1 MNRKNIYLF
10 ISLFLLTTSIFFP
23 PLKVGSYTL
32 YLTTIFSFTVLLFP
46 FFYGFKVNKFFF
58 ITLLLGINV
67 FFSTTYSFSFGL
79 SSYNIANY
87 VEAVK
92 YLQFIPY
99 LMLLS
104 LIDRAENKVF
114 NIVIGV
120 VISLFILVYFIQFF
134 NLLNLKEFFLKLY
147 LNNDSSHFEKA
158 FTGWRLTLTG
168 SDPNVG
174 AGIAIFLI
182 IYCLDS
188 FLNTRKNLYFFLVIV
203 LFMSILS
210 TQSRTALIAS
220 IVSMLVV
227 LLLSKISYLNK
238 IITCSAFSFLFLS
251 VLYFIDI
258 DYVVAGFDLLLTG
271 DNESA
276 NIRID
281 NLNQG
286 LLLFYDSPYFGYGP
300 AKNELSSVIDSEY
313 VLILQRYGVVG
324 VFIFSYFILSL
335 LYYGYKARKCSS
347 GRILLSYTIFTLFFM
362 TTNNAYSGYQLMSIS
377 IFLILWV
384 YSDLRLNN
392 KIMSAG

>member
-1 MNRKNIYLF
+1 
-10 ISLFLLTTSIFFP
+10 
-23 PLKVGSYTL
+23 
-32 YLTTIFSFTVLLFP
+32 
-46 FFYGFKVNKFFF
+46 
-58 ITLLLGINV
+58 
-67 FFSTTYSFSFGL
+67 
-79 SSYNIANY
+79 
-87 VEAVK
+87 
-92 YLQFIPY
+92 
-99 LMLLS
+99 
-104 LIDRAENKVF
+104 
-114 NIVIGV
+114 
-120 VISLFILVYFIQFF
+120 
-134 NLLNLKEFFLKLY
+134 
-147 LNNDSSHFEKA
+147 
-158 FTGWRLTLTG
+158 
-168 SDPNVG
+168 
-174 AGIAIFLI
+174 
-182 IYCLDS
+182 
-188 FLNTRKNLYFFLVIV
+188 
-203 LFMSILS
+203 MSILS